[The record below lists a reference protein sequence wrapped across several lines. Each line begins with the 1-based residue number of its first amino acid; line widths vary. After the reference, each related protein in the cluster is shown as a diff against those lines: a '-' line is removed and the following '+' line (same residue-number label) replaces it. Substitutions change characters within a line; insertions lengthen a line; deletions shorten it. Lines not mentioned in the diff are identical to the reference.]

1 MTKLPIKKSR
11 NHSPYF
17 IDLQY
22 INNLKT
28 REDKG
33 DREGIPYTPYS
44 IGNSSQV
51 IFRIGIKLPRAL
63 RGCFVEVSH
72 D

>member
-1 MTKLPIKKSR
+1 MPKDFHQSTSLESYLKLQWV
-11 NHSPYF
+11 Y
-17 IDLQY
+17 
-22 INNLKT
+22 T

-33 DREGIPYTPYS
+33 DRGHPPYTPYS
-44 IGNSSQV
+44 IVNSSRV

-63 RGCFVEVSH
+63 RGCFEEVSH